1 MKMTYCYFKFDL
13 GKFGTV
19 QDNYFVRFYL
29 NEGFI
34 VGPENMYTVGVFDYD
49 DQKIFEISADNA
61 TIDMAAY
68 ILEQAL
74 ASLKPL

>member
-13 GKFGTV
+13 QKFDSC
-19 QDNYFVRFYL
+19 QDMYFVRFFL
-29 NEGFI
+29 VEGSDPDQAPYR
-34 VGPENMYTVGVFDYD
+34 VCVHDYD
-49 DQKIFEISADNA
+49 DQKIFEIGADNA
-61 TIDMAAY
+61 TLDMAGF